1 MPHLPE
7 TTDPKA
13 WARYFA
19 METNN
24 RAWQLASQ
32 AIRSASESRE
42 MLDAAHAS
50 AYHWNIVGADLNRMR
65 ANYLVA
71 EVHAL
76 LGFGA
81 SALALA
87 TEALSYFDD
96 VEAPDWERAYL
107 HVIHSHA
114 AAAAGD
120 AEIHAASYS
129 LAQAALRE
137 VADPEERRVVEQT
150 FVQVP
155 EPMG

>member
-7 TTDPKA
+7 TTDPRT
-13 WARYFA
+13 WSRYFA
-19 METNN
+19 MEANN

-50 AYHWNIVGADLNRMR
+50 AYHWNIVGTELNRMR

-87 TEALSYFDD
+87 TEALSYFESFD
-96 VEAPDWERAYL
+96 APDWERAHI

-120 AEIHAASYS
+120 SEAHIASYS
-129 LAQAALRE
+129 LAQAALRD
-137 VADPEERRVVEQT
+137 VADPEDRRIVEQT

-155 EPMG
+155 EPSG